1 MKKVLLLLI
10 CVAGMA
16 IFFGCA
22 NNIQSEKTVGATE
35 TTQTVEPETAAFWEE
50 TEPLSI
56 HIGSTWGSKK
66 TYSITKDAI
75 TVSIQDFD
83 GESGVVGIYRL
94 SAEEA
99 DQIGEL
105 AQSIDMDQKAFSD
118 ESITAD
124 GLVVTVYMN
133 EKSLIFNYR
142 ERSTWTPAQSD
153 DALKFVQYVVSIS
166 DQTVSDE

>member
-22 NNIQSEKTVGATE
+22 NNIQSEKIVGATE

-56 HIGSTWGSKK
+56 RIGSTWGSKK
-66 TYSITKDAI
+66 TYSITKDTI
-75 TVSIQDFD
+75 TVSIQDFN

-94 SAEEA
+94 SGKKPIKSGNWRNRLIWIKNLSLTS
-99 DQIGEL
+99 QL
-105 AQSIDMDQKAFSD
+105 QQM
-118 ESITAD
+118 
-124 GLVVTVYMN
+124 GL
-133 EKSLIFNYR
+133 S
-142 ERSTWTPAQSD
+142 
-153 DALKFVQYVVSIS
+153 
-166 DQTVSDE
+166 

>member
-1 MKKVLLLLI
+1 MKPGPLGIYYLDYSPVPYPKSARKLI
-10 CVAGMA
+10 IGYTKKEFLNKLATFSDLDTCTEKD
-16 IFFGCA
+16 FKTCA

-83 GESGVVGIYRL
+83 GESGVVGIY
-94 SAEEA
+94 
-99 DQIGEL
+99 
-105 AQSIDMDQKAFSD
+105 
-118 ESITAD
+118 
-124 GLVVTVYMN
+124 
-133 EKSLIFNYR
+133 
-142 ERSTWTPAQSD
+142 
-153 DALKFVQYVVSIS
+153 
-166 DQTVSDE
+166 

>member
-10 CVAGMA
+10 CVAGMT

-56 HIGSTWGSKK
+56 CIGSTWGSKK

-105 AQSIDMDQKAFSD
+105 AQSIDMDQKSFSD

-124 GLVVTVYMN
+124 GLVVTVYMERVLSSTIEN
-133 EKSLIFNYR
+133 EAHGFRLN
-142 ERSTWTPAQSD
+142 
-153 DALKFVQYVVSIS
+153 
-166 DQTVSDE
+166 QTMP

>member
-1 MKKVLLLLI
+1 MQEDGILKKVLLLLI

-66 TYSITKDAI
+66 LT
-75 TVSIQDFD
+75 
-83 GESGVVGIYRL
+83 RL
-94 SAEEA
+94 
-99 DQIGEL
+99 
-105 AQSIDMDQKAFSD
+105 QK
-118 ESITAD
+118 
-124 GLVVTVYMN
+124 M
-133 EKSLIFNYR
+133 R
-142 ERSTWTPAQSD
+142 
-153 DALKFVQYVVSIS
+153 
-166 DQTVSDE
+166 